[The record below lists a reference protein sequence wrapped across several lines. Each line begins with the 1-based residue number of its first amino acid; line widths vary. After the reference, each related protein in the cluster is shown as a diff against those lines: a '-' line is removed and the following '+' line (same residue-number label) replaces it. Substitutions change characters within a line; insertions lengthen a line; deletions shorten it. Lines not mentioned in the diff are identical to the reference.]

1 MLRRTMLKFVAALT
15 LATQSWPA
23 AAQES
28 IERLR
33 RQSNEN
39 TVGIISGGVA
49 GTYIRVASDLAS
61 VLDDPAKLRVLAI
74 IGKGSLQ
81 NINDVLY
88 LRGVDIGIVQSD
100 VFAYVKRQSLH
111 PGIDKRVHFITKL
124 YNEEIHLLA
133 RSEFRSVQD
142 LAGKKVN
149 FDNRGS
155 GTFLTASVVFETLG
169 VKVEPTTFDQALALE
184 KLKTG
189 EIAALLYVAGKPTT
203 LFRDLRSE
211 DGLHLMPIPLTPT
224 MLETYLPSQFTAEDY
239 PRLVPT
245 GQTIETLAVGAVMAV
260 YNWEF
265 GTDRYNKVVRFVDA
279 FFSRFDDFKRP
290 PRHAKWQEVNL
301 TAQVPGW
308 TRFKPAEDWL
318 RRSAPGSDPA
328 DPELR
333 ASFDRFL
340 SQERGGAGR
349 SLNEQQREALFQQFL
364 RWRSNQRQ

>member
-1 MLRRTMLKFVAALT
+1 MFRRTVLMCVAT
-15 LATQSWPA
+15 LAWAAQAWPA

-33 RQSNEN
+33 RQANEN

-49 GTYIRVASDLAS
+49 GTYVRIASDLAA

-74 IGKGSLQ
+74 IGKGSVQ

-88 LRGVDIGIVQSD
+88 LRGIDIGIVQSD
-100 VFAYVKRQSLH
+100 VFAYARRQNLH

-133 RSEFRSVQD
+133 RSEHRTVQD

-155 GTFLTASVVFETLG
+155 GTFLTASVVFESLG

-189 EIAALLYVAGKPTT
+189 EIGALVYVAGKPTT

-224 MLETYLPSQFTAEDY
+224 MLETYLPSRFTADDY

-245 GQTIETLAVGAVMAV
+245 GGAVDTLAVGAVMAV
-260 YNWEF
+260 YNWEP
-265 GTDRYNKVVRFVDA
+265 GTDRFNKVVRFIDA
-279 FFSRFDDFKRP
+279 FFGRFDEFKRP

-301 TAQVPGW
+301 AAQVPGW

-318 RRSAPGSDPA
+318 RRSAPGSDPT

-340 SQERGGAGR
+340 TQERGAAGR

-364 RWRSNQRQ
+364 RWRSNQPQ